1 MTLRTTSVLLVVCVC
16 SFAHGGRA
24 QDASAKHSIT
34 GCLRAGSAPN
44 SYMIAHRQKGAPRSV
59 GIVSSSTQLAPHL
72 GEEVEITG
80 ELVSAKQAEAD
91 PNVPR
96 AAHYMKV
103 MAIKKIADSCP

>member
-1 MTLRTTSVLLVVCVC
+1 MKSRVTSILVVVCVC
-16 SFAHGGRA
+16 LYALGGRA
-24 QDASAKHSIT
+24 EDTSAKHSIT

-44 SYMIAHRQKGAPRSV
+44 SYMIADRQRGAPRSV

-80 ELVSAKQAEAD
+80 ELVSPKQAEAD

-96 AAHYMKV
+96 AGHYMKV